1 MERKLKKGFEIAK
14 VDGVLNEFVA
24 KSKNKK
30 NIFDKLATAIGN
42 KAKSSKEAL
51 SARSRSTVRKDLIGS
66 SQARINRLHS
76 SLKARIQYENEQ
88 FLQTMSPEKIQEY
101 NPNLKH
107 ETNQTKIA
115 YAKFKVG
122 TIKAEKERRRKLH
135 EQNKIQDVIE
145 ETRSSQEESSNASI
159 SYENETKRPGS
170 DHD

>member
-1 MERKLKKGFEIAK
+1 
-14 VDGVLNEFVA
+14 
-24 KSKNKK
+24 
-30 NIFDKLATAIGN
+30 
-42 KAKSSKEAL
+42 
-51 SARSRSTVRKDLIGS
+51 
-66 SQARINRLHS
+66 
-76 SLKARIQYENEQ
+76 
-88 FLQTMSPEKIQEY
+88 MSPDKIQEC

-170 DHD
+170 DHDWISSAFEEEEIKSTLMLLPHNILAFIAYTHQRL